1 MYSGHKRTQCHGIK
15 FQSVVTPDGIFA
27 CMFGAICGNQ
37 PDSYMLTES
46 GLLQAL
52 FNLMPAGNAQEG
64 GNHDDDLY
72 SLYGHPKYPQSA
84 HIFGGFRNPP
94 PGSPE
99 ALWNTLM
106 LSVRESVE
114 RGFAHINRHWA
125 FLNFFPGLKLFQ
137 SPIAKYYII
146 ATFLWSLRT
155 CFYGNQTM
163 NFLLR
168 KRQFHNR
175 RIFEYSALI
184 D

>member
-1 MYSGHKRTQCHGIK
+1 
-15 FQSVVTPDGIFA
+15 
-27 CMFGAICGNQ
+27 MFGAICGNQ

-84 HIFGGFRNPP
+84 HIFGGFQNPP

-146 ATFLWSLRT
+146 ATFL
-155 CFYGNQTM
+155 
-163 NFLLR
+163 
-168 KRQFHNR
+168 
-175 RIFEYSALI
+175 
-184 D
+184 